1 MDIIWSFLSTHAI
14 EIIGFVLGV
23 CYLYYEYQA
32 SNWVWLF
39 SLLMPMVSM
48 YVYFSAGLY
57 ADFSINIY
65 YLVASLYGLII
76 WRGTK
81 RKKGAV
87 ISHIGIPTT
96 ILSTFAM
103 LAIWFGIYML
113 LVNFTNSTV
122 PVMDALTTAISIV
135 GTWML
140 AKKYIEQWFA
150 WMIVDAIDVGLYLY
164 KDIPF
169 YATLY
174 AIYTIVAYFGY
185 RNWKKKMLSQT

>member
-48 YVYFSAGLY
+48 YVYFNAGLY

-81 RKKGAV
+81 RKKE
-87 ISHIGIPTT
+87 P
-96 ILSTFAM
+96 
-103 LAIWFGIYML
+103 
-113 LVNFTNSTV
+113 
-122 PVMDALTTAISIV
+122 
-135 GTWML
+135 
-140 AKKYIEQWFA
+140 
-150 WMIVDAIDVGLYLY
+150 
-164 KDIPF
+164 
-169 YATLY
+169 
-174 AIYTIVAYFGY
+174 
-185 RNWKKKMLSQT
+185 

>member
-87 ISHIGIPTT
+87 ISHIGIQTA

>member
-1 MDIIWSFLSTHAI
+1 MDIIWSFLCTHAI

-87 ISHIGIPTT
+87 ISHIGIQTA

-150 WMIVDAIDVGLYLY
+150 WMSVDAIDVGLYLY

>member
-1 MDIIWSFLSTHAI
+1 MDIIWSFLCTHAI

>member
-1 MDIIWSFLSTHAI
+1 
-14 EIIGFVLGV
+14 
-23 CYLYYEYQA
+23 
-32 SNWVWLF
+32 
-39 SLLMPMVSM
+39 
-48 YVYFSAGLY
+48 
-57 ADFSINIY
+57 
-65 YLVASLYGLII
+65 
-76 WRGTK
+76 
-81 RKKGAV
+81 
-87 ISHIGIPTT
+87 
-96 ILSTFAM
+96 M

-122 PVMDALTTAISIV
+122 PVMAALTTAISIV

>member
-1 MDIIWSFLSTHAI
+1 MDIIWPFLSTHAI

-23 CYLYYEYQA
+23 CYLYYEYHA

-48 YVYFSAGLY
+48 YVYFNAGLY

-87 ISHIGIPTT
+87 ISHIG
-96 ILSTFAM
+96 LSKALLSAFAM
-103 LAIWFGIYML
+103 LALWLCIYL
-113 LVNFTNSTV
+113 ILVNFTDSTV

-150 WMIVDAIDVGLYLY
+150 WIIVDAINIGLYIY

>member
-1 MDIIWSFLSTHAI
+1 MDIIWAFISTHAI

-81 RKKGAV
+81 RKKAAV
-87 ISHIGIPTT
+87 ISHIGTHVALIS
-96 ILSTFAM
+96 IIAM
-103 LAIWFGIYML
+103 LTIWLCIYL
-113 LVNFTNSTV
+113 ILVTFTDSTV

-150 WMIVDAIDVGLYLY
+150 WMIVDAINIGLYIY

>member
-1 MDIIWSFLSTHAI
+1 MDIIWAFLSTHAI

-23 CYLYYEYQA
+23 SYLYYEYQA

-65 YLVASLYGLII
+65 YLVASLYGLIL

-81 RKKGAV
+81 RKKRAV
-87 ISHIGIPTT
+87 ISHIGTQVALIST
-96 ILSTFAM
+96 IAM
-103 LAIWFGIYML
+103 LTIWLCIYL
-113 LVNFTNSTV
+113 ILVTFTDSTV

-150 WMIVDAIDVGLYLY
+150 WMIVDAINIGLYIY

>member
-1 MDIIWSFLSTHAI
+1 MDIIWPFLSTHAI

-23 CYLYYEYQA
+23 CYLYYEYKA
-32 SNWVWLF
+32 SNLVWLF

-87 ISHIGIPTT
+87 ISHIGIPTA

-103 LAIWFGIYML
+103 LAIWLGIYLL

-140 AKKYIEQWFA
+140 ARKYIEQWFA

>member
-1 MDIIWSFLSTHAI
+1 MDIIWSFLCTHAI

-87 ISHIGIPTT
+87 ISHIGIQTA